1 MHSAVPP
8 GGVRTSA
15 LVAAVVLGNVFGNFS
30 LSQGMRDLGALL
42 TGSLPAY
49 LAGIL
54 NPWVGA
60 GVCVLILAFLA
71 QLSLLSRADLSY
83 VMPVTS
89 VGYVG
94 TAVLGRVFLNEE
106 IALTRWAGIGLI
118 TIGAALVGRTKCCT
132 TPRKAAQE
140 AGAGQ

>member
-1 MHSAVPP
+1 MPR

-30 LSQGMRDLGALL
+30 LSQGMNDLGALL
-42 TGSLPAY
+42 TTSLPAF

-89 VGYVG
+89 VSYVG
-94 TAVLGRVFLNEE
+94 TAIMGRVFLDEE
-106 IALTRWAGIGLI
+106 IELTRWAGIGLI
-118 TIGAALVGRTKCCT
+118 TIGAALVGRTKLCT

-140 AGAGQ
+140 AGAGR